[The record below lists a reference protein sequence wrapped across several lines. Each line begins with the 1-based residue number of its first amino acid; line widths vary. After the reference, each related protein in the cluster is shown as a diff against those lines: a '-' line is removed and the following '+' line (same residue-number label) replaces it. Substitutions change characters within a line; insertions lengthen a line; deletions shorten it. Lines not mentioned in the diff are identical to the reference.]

1 MKTIFQNQKFI
12 SRGVANTI
20 PLFLQIIM
28 WELIKNVPVDCD
40 YLQVFSLSSKS
51 GKQKITHTQEVPE
64 YKKEY
69 IFNTGTAISAKIF
82 VIDDKTHSTMLLA
95 EEY

>member
-1 MKTIFQNQKFI
+1 M
-12 SRGVANTI
+12 
-20 PLFLQIIM
+20 
-28 WELIKNVPVDCD
+28 PVDCD
-40 YLQVFSLSSKS
+40 YLQVFSLSSEN

-69 IFNTGTAISAKIF
+69 IFNTGTAITAKIF